1 MPNFIK
7 ELKALRKK
15 QEISLDEINER
26 TKISLSSLKSIE
38 KGNFDELPITYIR
51 LFLKAYACEI
61 GVDPLKTLKEFDE
74 YISPKNNSD
83 LINNSNDN
91 YKNQNSIS
99 KKIEKLKSPKK
110 IRSDLIKSIILV
122 VIFIFT
128 IYIIKSV
135 VSEREA
141 AKPPV
146 YKSEFE
152 EEGPITFEILN
163 NEFNKEGEITKKLNI
178 PSPYKLKIASD
189 QRIWFS
195 YSLDNKS
202 NNENILPSGD
212 NKIFE
217 FNKSIKII
225 FKHSFGLSLN
235 INNIDLNIPQS
246 IISPIVINFNSNDS
260 IINITTFSP
269 KN

>member
-51 LFLKAYACEI
+51 LFLKAYASEI
-61 GVDPLKTLKEFDE
+61 GADPLKTLKEFDE

-128 IYIIKSV
+128 I
-135 VSEREA
+135 
-141 AKPPV
+141 
-146 YKSEFE
+146 
-152 EEGPITFEILN
+152 
-163 NEFNKEGEITKKLNI
+163 
-178 PSPYKLKIASD
+178 
-189 QRIWFS
+189 
-195 YSLDNKS
+195 
-202 NNENILPSGD
+202 
-212 NKIFE
+212 
-217 FNKSIKII
+217 
-225 FKHSFGLSLN
+225 
-235 INNIDLNIPQS
+235 
-246 IISPIVINFNSNDS
+246 
-260 IINITTFSP
+260 
-269 KN
+269 